1 MPSQRRTPPRLRA
14 HLQHLAARR
23 AAQLAEAQ
31 DRLAIARVKAEERQ
45 LARDEEFGDRGDRG
59 PLWMSLAIGLGI
71 IAVVGVMGVVV
82 YLLVRRKDDGTQTVL
97 GSVDPRYLP
106 QPAPAAAPAA
116 PQVFVINTGNGSA
129 SAPTSAPAPMAVTH
143 TELGSVT
150 GLGEPPLPP
159 FHLSTT
165 PFYQR
170 LSSIDSNTPAERLVT
185 AGAHAIEVV
194 VHVVEPR
201 GATAV
206 LAFTPNALH
215 TASAI
220 NLPSGQERRIRI
232 DRHQTLYAK
241 GSSSV
246 AAGQVILS
254 VTAAP

>member
-1 MPSQRRTPPRLRA
+1 MRELTTPADFEDAEFEDRPMRA
-14 HLQHLAARR
+14 LARR
-23 AAQLAEAQ
+23 
-31 DRLAIARVKAEERQ
+31 DARPFARYE
-45 LARDEEFGDRGDRG
+45 RDEHDERDEPTVIRETSPWM
-59 PLWMSLAIGLGI
+59 PLALGLGI
-71 IAVVGVMGVVV
+71 IALVGVAGVVV
-82 YLLVRRKDDGTQTVL
+82 YLLVRRKDDGSSTVL
-97 GSVDPRYLP
+97 GTVDPRYLP

-129 SAPTSAPAPMAVTH
+129 SAPTTAPALPAATAPA
-143 TELGSVT
+143 ELESVT
-150 GLGEPPLPP
+150 GLGEAPLPP
-159 FHLSTT
+159 FHPSAT

-185 AGAHAIEVV
+185 AGAHALEVV

-215 TASAI
+215 TSSAI
-220 NLPSGQERRIRI
+220 ILPSGQERRIRV

-241 GSSSV
+241 GRSSV

-254 VTAAP
+254 VAAAA